1 MTEKREASDEGSK
14 AGSPG
19 GGLSK
24 VKKRKGRKAS
34 SVMWNKSLRKGKE
47 MLAKKYFKTI
57 IITRNLQ

>member
-24 VKKRKGRKAS
+24 VKEKGEE
-34 SVMWNKSLRKGKE
+34 G
-47 MLAKKYFKTI
+47 I
-57 IITRNLQ
+57 I